1 MQIDTAKL
9 RLYVASEGPNSQ
21 QAIANLT
28 ALCERYLPNQHAIE
42 VVDLAEDP
50 ARALA
55 DGILLTPTLVILS
68 AEPIRTIVG
77 NLASP
82 EPILRALGV
91 SAQTQ

>member
-1 MQIDTAKL
+1 MKADQAQL

-28 ALCERYLPNQHAIE
+28 ALCERYLPDQHIIE
-42 VVDLAEDP
+42 VVDLAENP

-68 AEPIRTIVG
+68 TKPIRTIVG
-77 NLASP
+77 NLACP
-82 EPILRALGV
+82 DPILRALGV
-91 SAQTQ
+91 TAQTP